1 MPFLVIQ
8 ICVLLMLLVVF
19 TQFIRRMMV
28 HVRGPT
34 SFESLRTIKGIVCPT
49 FRAACQ
55 ELNLLENDTHWDTT
69 IAEAIISASPSQIRT
84 LFAIIISTY
93 FPSNPRDLCN
103 KYKDNMSED
112 ILHRIRVS
120 SRNSDLEVN
129 EEILTLDRR
138 YVLPHVRQFV
148 S

>member
-1 MPFLVIQ
+1 MPRYYTWNATSKKFQ
-8 ICVLLMLLVVF
+8 
-19 TQFIRRMMV
+19 RRKQGHAVPGHPDMRSTDALGRIYTV
-28 HVRGPT
+28 HP
-34 SFESLRTIKGIVCPT
+34 KND
-49 FRAACQ
+49 ACQ